1 MKQSEIFREN
11 AENCAH
17 LAEGADSEPVFNRY
31 KRMEAAWRAL
41 ADEQDW
47 LDGEVSPS
55 RAPGVHAGNGH
66 APAGLAHLDSVHE
79 RPVKVSR

>member
-11 AENCAH
+11 AENCVH
-17 LAEGADSEPVFNRY
+17 LAEGADNEPAFHRY

-55 RAPGVHAGNGH
+55 RIPVVHVGNGH
-66 APAGLAHLDSVHE
+66 APAGLALLDSVHE
-79 RPVKVSR
+79 RPVKASR

>member
-17 LAEGADSEPVFNRY
+17 LAEGANDEPAFHRY

-41 ADEQDW
+41 ANEQDW

-55 RAPGVHAGNGH
+55 RIPLLRNGNGRATEH
-66 APAGLAHLDSVHE
+66 ARSGIMQAW
-79 RPVKVSR
+79 PVKVPR

>member
-1 MKQSEIFREN
+1 VFFQERKDIMKQSEIFREN

-17 LAEGADSEPVFNRY
+17 LAEGAAGEPTFNRY

-47 LDGEVSPS
+47 LDGEISPT
-55 RAPGVHAGNGH
+55 RVAVTRVGNGH
-66 APAGLAHLDSVHE
+66 SAATLG
-79 RPVKVSR
+79 